1 MVQKNQAKR
10 KLESVSQKFQ
20 ITLDSRYAMCHMKH
34 GYFMYFEK
42 PC

>member
-20 ITLDSRYAMCHMKH
+20 ITLDSTEYILFSYC
-34 GYFMYFEK
+34 GYNSTNQGI
-42 PC
+42 